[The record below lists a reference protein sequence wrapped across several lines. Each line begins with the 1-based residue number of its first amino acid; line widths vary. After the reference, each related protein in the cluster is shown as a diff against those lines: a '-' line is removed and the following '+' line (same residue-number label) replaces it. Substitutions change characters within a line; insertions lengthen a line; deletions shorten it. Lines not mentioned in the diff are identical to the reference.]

1 MKILLFNDIFFNIY
15 CVRNYEEEDLEDHFA
30 AKFISCDGAAARLRV
45 REEID
50 ILFSLHHPN
59 ILRYLTIRF

>member
-1 MKILLFNDIFFNIY
+1 MIFNR
-15 CVRNYEEEDLEDHFA
+15 RNEDKEDSVDMFA

-59 ILRYLTIRF
+59 ILRY